1 MFLAV
6 VTLRFMSQARHAS
19 VRGVLALL
27 GRGSPKEGG
36 ASVNACGNPRID
48 ELLLTATDAEAF
60 RDGTLDSRFRI
71 TCPRCQV
78 IADAALENVSP
89 FPFELPG
96 VTL

>member
-1 MFLAV
+1 M
-6 VTLRFMSQARHAS
+6 
-19 VRGVLALL
+19 

-48 ELLLTATDAEAF
+48 ELLLTATDAEAL
-60 RDGTLDSRFRI
+60 RDGTLEARFRV
-71 TCPRCQV
+71 TCERCVV
-78 IADAALENVSP
+78 IVDAALENASP